1 MILKP
6 PKELLDLLKTY
17 DRGIQELTLALRELV
32 IDELAPC
39 HEYILEV
46 YIISLTYGPT
56 ERLKDGICYIGVQRS
71 YINLGFHH
79 GASLRDHQG
88 ILEGDGKQMRHIK
101 IRSMED
107 LQNPAIR
114 AYLREASERAGHEV
128 TREKIRTVTT
138 AVKRKSSP
146 KRSVGA
152 TRL

>member
-1 MILKP
+1 MALKP

-17 DRGIQELTLALRELV
+17 DRGIQELTLALRDVV

-46 YIISLTYGPT
+46 YIISLNYGPT
-56 ERLKDGICYIGVQRS
+56 DRLKDGICYIGVQRNHV
-71 YINLGFHH
+71 NLGFHH
-79 GASLRDHQG
+79 GASLRDPQG

-101 IRSMED
+101 IKSMED
-107 LQNPAIR
+107 LMNPAIR
-114 AYLREASERAGHEV
+114 AYLQEAAERAGHEIGSDKV
-128 TREKIRTVTT
+128 RTVTT

-146 KRSVGA
+146 KRIIGA

>member
-1 MILKP
+1 MTLKP

-17 DRGIQELTLALRELV
+17 DRDIQELTLALRDVV

-56 ERLKDGICYIGVQRS
+56 DRLKDGICYIGVQRN
-71 YINLGFHH
+71 YVNLGFHH
-79 GASLRDHQG
+79 GASLRDPQG

-107 LQNPAIR
+107 VMSPAIR
-114 AYLREASERAGHEV
+114 TYLREASERAGHEITNDKV
-128 TREKIRTVTT
+128 RMVMT

-146 KRSVGA
+146 KRSIGA